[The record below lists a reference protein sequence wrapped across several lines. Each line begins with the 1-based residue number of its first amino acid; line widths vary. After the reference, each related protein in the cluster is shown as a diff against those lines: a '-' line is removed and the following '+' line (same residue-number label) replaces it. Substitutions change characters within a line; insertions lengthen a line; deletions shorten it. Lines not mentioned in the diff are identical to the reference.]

1 MHTTAQAALHLHAG
15 RTESCHV
22 TALSDK
28 LNAAKGD
35 VSIDRLI
42 AAAEK
47 RSGRE
52 IPATARAGIYKAL
65 NGQHAKNP
73 REDTLR
79 LWAEVFELDVRDLR
93 EAAKKPR
100 GELGPWQPVAESARL
115 DQDQRTALDLLI
127 KAIVRGGAEDA
138 YGPAANTDGDP
149 DAGGGEAI
157 KFEPPN
163 RDPFGD
169 DLDALPD
176 ERDEQPPITG
186 RSTGKAA
193 RRGDDEP
200 S

>member
-1 MHTTAQAALHLHAG
+1 MHTTAQAALQLHAV

-28 LNAAKGD
+28 LNDAKGD

-47 RSGRE
+47 RSGKE

-73 REDTLR
+73 REDTLQ

-93 EAAKKPR
+93 AAANKPR

-127 KAIVRGGAEDA
+127 KAIVRGGAEDDS
-138 YGPAANTDGDP
+138 PAANEVPATGP
-149 DAGGGEAI
+149 ANQPVLREVSE
-157 KFEPPN
+157 FEV
-163 RDPFGD
+163 DV
-169 DLDALPD
+169 
-176 ERDEQPPITG
+176 
-186 RSTGKAA
+186 AA
-193 RRGDDEP
+193 RQKKPRKP
-200 S
+200 RH